1 MYNHEW
7 AAFVRT
13 NRKRLGFNLRKLAFL
28 AGIDASYVTLI
39 ERDGYVPKRD
49 KVVAIARALE
59 TDIDRTLLEAGYAP
73 ESIPI
78 STIMGKTSVEAAR
91 DVLIP
96 ELSQCLHELA
106 ALSQVQQIKVADFLS
121 TFICTLRFR
130 EREKQ
135 HYTHIAKK
143 RSLDA

>member
-1 MYNHEW
+1 MYNQEW

-13 NRKRLGFNLRKLAFL
+13 NRKKLGYNLRKLAFL
-28 AGIDASYVTLI
+28 AGIDSSYVTLI

-78 STIMGKTSVEAAR
+78 STIMGKNSLETAR

-96 ELSQCLHELA
+96 ELCQCLHELVT
-106 ALSQVQQIKVADFLS
+106 LSPMQQRKAADFIN
-121 TFICTLRFR
+121 TFVYTLRYR
-130 EREKQ
+130 DREKQ
-135 HYTHIAKK
+135 RFTRTVKR
-143 RSLDA
+143 RSLKA